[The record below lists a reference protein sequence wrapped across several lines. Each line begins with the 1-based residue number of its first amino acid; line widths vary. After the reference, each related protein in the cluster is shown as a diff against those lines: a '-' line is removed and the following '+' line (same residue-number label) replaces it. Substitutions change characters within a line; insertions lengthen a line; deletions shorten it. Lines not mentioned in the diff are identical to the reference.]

1 MRARL
6 RIEVS
11 GKGGVIV
18 GVRYSLIV
26 PVKEL
31 NQYLDESV
39 PIIQQLEPTNWEL
52 IILTDNIENNKWNHD
67 SRIKILHS
75 GKISPGGKR
84 DLGASKSSGEILVF
98 LDDDSYPSTNFL
110 IKVEKSFNSHSD
122 CVAIGGPGVTPPNS
136 GLFERTSGAFFESI
150 FSGSDA
156 NRYVPVGSAKYVE
169 DWPSVNFSIQRE
181 AFVKLGGF
189 GSKFWPGEDT
199 YLCNKILEDG
209 MRIKYDPE
217 IIMFH
222 HRRES
227 FKAHLIQVRGYG
239 IHRGNF
245 ARHLGGNSN
254 RFKFF
259 IPSIFTIIVF
269 SLPITLL
276 TNIKSATTIILMT
289 LSLYSLSILFVSI
302 QILKKHGFLTAFIFP
317 LYVFSSHLAYGGSF
331 IQGFL
336 KKHQILSKL
345 R

>member
-1 MRARL
+1 M
-6 RIEVS
+6 VV
-11 GKGGVIV
+11 K
-18 GVRYSLIV
+18 YSLIV

-39 PIIQQLEPTNWEL
+39 PIIEQLEPRNWEL
-52 IILTDNIENNKWNHD
+52 IILTDKIENNKWNHD
-67 SRIKILHS
+67 SRIRILHS
-75 GKISPGGKR
+75 GRISPGGKR
-84 DLGASKSSGEILVF
+84 DLGASKSIGEILVF
-98 LDDDSYPSTNFL
+98 LDDDSYPSANFL
-110 IKVEKSFNSHSD
+110 TKVEKSFNSHTD

-150 FSGSDA
+150 FSGNDS
-156 NRYVPVGSAKYVE
+156 NRYVPAGSAKYVE
-169 DWPSVNFSIQRE
+169 DWPSVNFSIRRE
-181 AFVKLGGF
+181 AFIKLGGF

-199 YLCNKILEDG
+199 YLCNKILEAG

-227 FKAHLIQVRGYG
+227 LKGHLIQVRGYG

-254 RFKFF
+254 RLKFY
-259 IPSIFTIIVF
+259 IPSIFTTLVF
-269 SLPITLL
+269 SLPISLL
-276 TNIKSATTIILMT
+276 TNVMSATTIILMT
-289 LSLYSLSILFVSI
+289 LSLYSMCILLVGI
-302 QILKKHGFLTAFIFP
+302 QVFKKYGPLTALIFP
-317 LYVFSSHLAYGGSF
+317 LYVFTSHLAYGGSF